1 MINVGQKQAALQA
14 LHEIVTSRRNRQWTK
29 VLEEVMFKYVELC
42 VDLKRGRL
50 CKDGLMQYRNT
61 CLLVNVQSLEEVVKK
76 FLKLSTEKAEGA
88 QEAFGSQLDAGV
100 DLEAEFTPESL
111 MLKAYQIDN
120 ENEATEQ
127 ETVTPWFK
135 FLWETYRNLLDILRN
150 NNKLEGLYALV
161 VKDAF
166 KFCLKHKRTTEFRR
180 VCDLLRSHLNNMIKY
195 RDMRDRPDLSLP
207 ETQNL
212 YMEVR
217 FEQLKAAT
225 TLEMW
230 QEAFRSVEDIHG
242 LMLMVRRSP
251 KPQMMALYFAKLT
264 EIFWIGKNYL
274 HNAYAWMKLY
284 SVSKMYN
291 RSLTPEDERA
301 LASGVVLAAMCI
313 TPYKEKSMFG
323 EIDSDN
329 QVDRD
334 ARMASLLGY
343 QVDRSRNVDDV
354 LSRELL
360 VAEIKR
366 SGLLSKVDGDV
377 RQLYTL
383 MEQSFS
389 PLDMCKRADALF
401 AILQG
406 TTIEVSEASPV
417 SSFNFNSFLPRLRSL
432 GIVRMVH
439 QQSKVFETMKIDS
452 LKSAVPFMPYH
463 EVERIL
469 VQAVRSGYISV
480 RIDHQTGSLNFVGD
494 RLETDFIKNHLSR
507 AAQLLQEGMGK
518 LASKAPATD
527 AAHALGAELRAAI
540 EAEHKRVLARKVV
553 IERRKEEA
561 ERAAAA
567 QEKEEE
573 AKRLAAQRKHEE
585 NEAKRLE
592 QEARSR
598 EEARIRAEM
607 EEKEKQ
613 EALEMLAEQAK
624 RAGKKAPT
632 KLEDGVVLD
641 KRAIMQDAIQEQIKA
656 RQEQE
661 RKLLKLAK
669 VMDHVE
675 RAKREESIPLI
686 EKAYKERSVD
696 DEKFHAEQ
704 QVQMAAKH
712 RAKWEADH
720 AEKQRLMRM
729 ESSRAEFARAI
740 MLRRAD
746 EFAALEEQRAKELV
760 ALKKKREAERLL
772 EAKRAYIKRLQ
783 DIEEVVKKEK
793 REKDRIEQAERRRK
807 QEEEEAANRDRDS
820 GRREEPRGDDR
831 WGRSGSSAGFGD
843 RREPAREGGGDRWAP
858 RSREGGGDRFEP
870 RRGGGGSFSDRE
882 PGRGFGGDRDAGR
895 GGGDRYEPKRWEPSR
910 SREDGGADRGDG
922 KYAPPRRDEPSRGGG
937 SRW

>member
-1 MINVGQKQAALQA
+1 
-14 LHEIVTSRRNRQWTK
+14 
-29 VLEEVMFKYVELC
+29 MFKYVELC
-42 VDLKRGRL
+42 VELKKGRL

-61 CLLVNVQSLEEVVKK
+61 CLLVNVQSLEEVVRR
-76 FLKLSTEKAEGA
+76 FLKLSTERAEDA
-88 QEAFGSQLDAGV
+88 QEKFGLALDSGV
-100 DLEAEFTPESL
+100 DLEADFTPESL
-111 MLKAYQIDN
+111 MLKAYQLDSD
-120 ENEATEQ
+120 NEATEQ

-195 RDMRDRPDLSLP
+195 KDMRDRPDLTLP

-242 LMLMVRRSP
+242 LMLMLRRSP

-264 EIFWIGKNYL
+264 EIFWTGKNYL

-284 SVSKMYN
+284 SVSKTYN
-291 RSLTPEDERA
+291 RNLTPEDERA
-301 LASGVVLAAMCI
+301 LASGVILASMCI
-313 TPYKEKSMFG
+313 TPYKEKSILG
-323 EIDSDN
+323 DLDSDN
-329 QVDRD
+329 QIERD
-334 ARMASLLGY
+334 TKLASLLGY
-343 QVDRSRNVDDV
+343 QVERSRDISDV

-366 SGLLSKVDGDV
+366 SGLISKVDDDV
-377 RQLYTL
+377 KQLYTL
-383 MEQSFS
+383 MEQSFA
-389 PLDMCKRADALF
+389 PLDMCKRANKLF
-401 AILQG
+401 GILEG
-406 TTIEVSEASPV
+406 TRIEVSEASPV

-452 LKSAVPFMPYH
+452 LKAAVPFMPYH

-469 VQAVRSGYISV
+469 VQAVRSDYISV
-480 RIDHQTGSLNFVGD
+480 KIDHQNGSLNFVGD
-494 RLETDFIKNHLSR
+494 RLETNFIKNHLSR
-507 AAQLLQEGMGK
+507 AAQLLQGGM
-518 LASKAPATD
+518 SKIAPKVAVTT

-540 EAEHKRVLARKVV
+540 EAEHKRVLARKIV
-553 IERRKEEA
+553 IERRKEES
-561 ERAAAA
+561 ERAAAE

-573 AKRLAAQRKHEE
+573 ARRIAAQRKHEE

-613 EALEMLAEQAK
+613 EALELLAEQA
-624 RAGKKAPT
+624 RRSGKKAPV
-632 KLEDGVVLD
+632 KIDEGVVLD

-669 VMDHVE
+669 TMDHLE
-675 RAKREESIPLI
+675 RAKREESIALI
-686 EKAYKERSVD
+686 EKAYKERTID
-696 DEKFHAEQ
+696 DEKLHAEQ

-712 RAKWEADH
+712 RAKWEADF

-729 ESSRAEFARAI
+729 DGPRAEFARAI

-746 EFAALEEQRAKELV
+746 EFAALEEQRAKQLV
-760 ALKKKREAERLL
+760 VLKKKREAERLL

-783 DIEEVVKKEK
+783 DVEEALKKEK

-807 QEEEEAANRDRDS
+807 QEEEEAANKEREREVS
-820 GRREEPRGDDR
+820 RREEPRDDR
-831 WGRSGSSAGFGD
+831 WGRSGSSSAFGD
-843 RREPAREGGGDRWAP
+843 RREPAREPAREGGGEKWAP
-858 RSREGGGDRFEP
+858 RSREGTGDRYEP
-870 RRGGGGSFSDRE
+870 RRGTGGGFGDRGDSGRGYGDRGDS
-882 PGRGFGGDRDAGR
+882 GRGFTDRGGDAGRGDDRDRDAGR
-895 GGGDRYEPKRWEPSR
+895 GSGDRYEPKKWEPSR
-910 SREDGGADRGDG
+910 SKEGGERADG
-922 KYAPPRRDEPSRGGG
+922 KYAPPRRDEPAKGGG